1 MKTIIKSSLCLVLTL
16 LLAIICISCTDKKDS
31 NSSDI
36 AELKRSVFDPR
47 GVEGFVM
54 DGFVDTKVTG
64 LDVGDSPYPFH
75 IAYKCPESVPA
86 DMDNLELTLFYGY
99 GAYSEPLGSK
109 TLESSQVGHGEI
121 ACKSDSGSL
130 TLERCIP
137 YDEIKL
143 SYVLSEKKAS
153 CENPEHENSTLDFYL
168 LNYGRSGDYRI
179 PLTALDKEQG
189 KLSLTLTLYGVEKA
203 NNRASVELCYVKKD
217 GNIKLYTS
225 DEFDRLSKDPGYTP
239 KGASGSSGVPTLTP
253 AKFDSPDPR
262 EEDGFVK
269 AGFWDI
275 HSKKVSDA
283 PGNPPEFQL
292 AVKAPAHVD
301 ASDERMELELLA
313 GYYYGGD
320 ADYDHSADFEQEFSR
335 PFCILA
341 SVNGEK
347 AISLKADISAKEL
360 SEKGLTKQLTPCTYS
375 DARLGVAEANIHSY
389 TFSYSLPVSLDIP
402 EQESGFIKLCFAWHT
417 DKEESTHSTDTLFD
431 SVVIFYQKSAEG
443 ISFYTY
449 SEYAAL
455 AEK

>member
-16 LLAIICISCTDKKDS
+16 LLAIICISCTDKKDADS
-31 NSSDI
+31 PDI

-75 IAYKCPESVPA
+75 IAYKCSETVPA

-99 GAYSEPLGSK
+99 GAYSELSGSK
-109 TLESSQVGHGEI
+109 TLESSQVGHASIECGT
-121 ACKSDSGSL
+121 KDSAL

-153 CENPEHENSTLDFYL
+153 CDHPEHENAGLDLYL
-168 LNYGRSGDYRI
+168 LNYGRSGNYKI
-179 PLTALDKEQG
+179 PLTAFDKEQG
-189 KLSLTLTLYGVEKA
+189 KLPLTLTLYGIEKA
-203 NNRASVELCYVKKD
+203 NNRASIELCYVKKD
-217 GNIKLYTS
+217 GNVRFYTS
-225 DEFDRLSKDPGYTP
+225 DEFDRLSKDPGYAP
-239 KGASGSSGVPTLTP
+239 EGASGSSGVPTLTP
-253 AKFDSPDPR
+253 AKFDSPDPH
-262 EEDGFVK
+262 EEEGFVK

-275 HSKKVSDA
+275 HHKKVGISPD
-283 PGNPPEFQL
+283 NPPEFQL

-301 ASDERMELELLA
+301 SSAERVELELLA
-313 GYYYGGD
+313 GYYYGD
-320 ADYDHSADFEQEFSR
+320 ADYDYSADFEQEFSR

-360 SEKGLTKQLTPCTYS
+360 SEKELTKQLTPCTYS

-389 TFSYSLPVSLDIP
+389 TFSYSLPVALDIP
-402 EQESGFIKLCFAWHT
+402 EQESGFIKLCFAYHT
-417 DKEESTHSTDTLFD
+417 DKEESTHSGDTLFD
-431 SVVIFYQKSAEG
+431 SVVIFYQKDQTG

-449 SEYAAL
+449 GEWVAL
-455 AEK
+455 ADK